1 MEDTL
6 YRYNP
11 WWEEEFTLDSIIP
24 REKELS
30 SLRDSL
36 NKKEVVFVTGL
47 RRVGKTTLLKLLIK
61 DIIDNAFTDPKNIL
75 YVSLDDYLLM
85 NFSILEIIDKFRS
98 LHKIK
103 TEEKIYLFLDEI
115 TYKEDYEI
123 QVKNL
128 YDSHNVK
135 IYLSSSSAS
144 VMKNRKPY
152 LTGRSRTVEIT
163 PLDFNQYLAFKNI
176 KIKKRD
182 KHLLTTYFEEYL
194 SQGGIPEY
202 VLTGDANYLREL
214 VDDIIYKDIAARH
227 NIRDLKLLKEYFLL
241 LMERAGKIFSINK
254 LANILNISPDT
265 ARRYLNLFN
274 ESYLIHLLP
283 RYGKTNERILS
294 PKKIYAADLGI
305 RTLFTGFR
313 DKGSLFENYIY
324 MIIKSE
330 DPSYLYKDGIEIDFY
345 TSGKRL
351 IEVKYNSELTNTQK
365 QLMNSTKAKEKIVIV
380 GYDDITKLSVK

>member
-1 MEDTL
+1 MEETL
-6 YRYNP
+6 FRYNP
-11 WWEEEFTLDSIIP
+11 WWEEEITLEGIYV

-30 SLRDSL
+30 ILRNSLK
-36 NKKEVVFVTGL
+36 KKEVVFVTGL

-61 DIIDNAFTDPKNIL
+61 DIINNGITNPKNIL

-85 NFSILEIIDKFRS
+85 NSSILEIIDKYRS
-98 LHKIK
+98 LHKLK

-115 TYKEDYEI
+115 TSKEDYEI

-135 IYLSSSSAS
+135 MYLSSSSAS

-152 LTGRSRTVEIT
+152 LTGRSRIVEIS
-163 PLDFNQYLAFKNI
+163 PLRFDDYLAFKNI
-176 KIKKRD
+176 KIKLRD
-182 KHLLTTYFEEYL
+182 KHLMVTYFEEYL
-194 SQGGIPEY
+194 SQGGIPGY
-202 VLTGDANYLREL
+202 VLTGDSTYLCEL
-214 VDDIIYKDIAARH
+214 VDDIIYKDIAAH
-227 NIRDLKLLKEYFLL
+227 NNIRDLKLLKEYFLL

-254 LANILNISPDT
+254 LANILKISPDT

-274 ESYLIHLLP
+274 ESYLISLLP

-313 DKGSLFENYIY
+313 DKGCLFENYIY
-324 MIIKSE
+324 SMIKSE
-330 DPSYLYKDGIEIDFY
+330 ELSYYYK
-345 TSGKRL
+345 KR
-351 IEVKYNSELTNTQK
+351 N
-365 QLMNSTKAKEKIVIV
+365 
-380 GYDDITKLSVK
+380 